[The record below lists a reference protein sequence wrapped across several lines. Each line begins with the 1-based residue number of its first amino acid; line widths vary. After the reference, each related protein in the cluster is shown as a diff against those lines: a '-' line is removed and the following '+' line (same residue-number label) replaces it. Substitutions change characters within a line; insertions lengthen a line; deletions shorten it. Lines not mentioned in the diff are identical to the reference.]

1 MGSRTARTRAR
12 SGHDRI
18 APAQKL
24 PFRAD
29 YLFLFILRDATRL
42 RDLIAPAQPV
52 TFRTDHPFLFLLRD
66 TASGAILF
74 AGRFEEPTR

>member
-18 APAQKL
+18 APAQKV

-29 YLFLFILRDATRL
+29 YL
-42 RDLIAPAQPV
+42 
-52 TFRTDHPFLFLLRD
+52 FLFLLRD

-74 AGRFEEPTR
+74 AGRFEEPSR